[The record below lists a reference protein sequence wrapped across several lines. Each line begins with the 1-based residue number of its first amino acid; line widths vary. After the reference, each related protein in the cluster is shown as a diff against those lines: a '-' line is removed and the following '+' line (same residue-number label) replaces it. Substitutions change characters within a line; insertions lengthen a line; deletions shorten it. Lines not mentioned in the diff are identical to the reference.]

1 MWISLGALGI
11 TATDLALS
19 MATVEGTNPGDRNAR
34 NNNPGN
40 LIYVGQKGATGKDSG
55 GYAIFPDFATGLQAA
70 TDQINLDLTRGT
82 DAVGRPTT
90 TLAQLIAS
98 WSPGNA
104 AGNTPAGM
112 QSYINTV
119 ASRTGLDP
127 NADLASA
134 LSPGSGSIMP
144 DLTLDTGATTNPF
157 DLSDTLA
164 YPDMAVLAVMAGVAA
179 WWVFVR

>member
-1 MWISLGALGI
+1 MWISLGT
-11 TATDLALS
+11 TATDLALA
-19 MATVEGTNPGDRNAR
+19 MATVEGTAPGDRNAR

-40 LIYVGQKGATGKDSG
+40 LIYVGQRGAIGKDSG
-55 GYAIFPDFATGLQAA
+55 GYAIFPDYATGLQAA

-82 DAVGRPTT
+82 DATGRPTT

-104 AGNTPAGM
+104 PGNTQAGT

-119 ASRTGLDP
+119 ASRTGIDP
-127 NADLASA
+127 NANLISA
-134 LSPGSGSIMP
+134 LSPGSGSTLP
-144 DLTLDTGATTNPF
+144 DFSLDAGATSDSF

-164 YPDMAVLAVMAGVAA
+164 SPNLLLLAGLAGVAA